1 MKQYQ
6 YDDLD
11 ALQEIVSEEFGAW
24 GDTLCVTQEMIDQF
38 AELSGDDY
46 WLHTDAEKC
55 KSQSPFGGTIA
66 HGFLTLILLPKL
78 RAEQQWELTG
88 FTNMLNYGSNKLRF
102 TGIVP
107 VNAEVHARSRVASVS
122 QSAKGTTV
130 VMEQQV
136 AVVGQERPALV
147 YELIFMY
154 M

>member
-1 MKQYQ
+1 MKQYK

-11 ALQEIVSEEFGAW
+11 ALQEIVSEEFGDWSAE
-24 GDTLCVTQEMIDQF
+24 LCVTQELINQF

-46 WLHTDAEKC
+46 WLHTDPEKC
-55 KSQSPFGGTIA
+55 KTMSPFGGTIA

-78 RAEQQWELTG
+78 RTEPLWEITG
-88 FTNMLNYGSNKLRF
+88 YSNMLNYGSNKLRF

-107 VNAEVHARSRVASVS
+107 AGANVHARSRVVSVS

-147 YELIFMY
+147 YEMIFMY

>member
-1 MKQYQ
+1 MKQYK

-11 ALQEIVSEEFGAW
+11 ALQEIVSEEFGDW
-24 GDTLCVTQEMIDQF
+24 GSSLRITQEMVDQF
-38 AELSGDDY
+38 AELSGDNY
-46 WLHTDAEKC
+46 WLHTDPEKC
-55 KSQSPFGGTIA
+55 KTMSPFGGTIA

-78 RAEQQWELTG
+78 GTEPQWELTG
-88 FTNMLNYGSNKLRF
+88 FNNMLNYGSNKLRF
-102 TGIVP
+102 TGVVP
-107 VNAEVHARSRVASVS
+107 VGSEVHARSRVASVS

-154 M
+154 L